1 MVQFIDGPGRPSG
14 RQPRRT
20 VMQGA
25 LMSAAMVVA
34 VTLAS
39 TAALAA
45 QIPQQQNGV
54 TYVNGGVGEEE
65 QSAMK
70 AQRADYNLLL
80 TFATQQSGAYRSDVQ
95 LDIMD
100 AKGKTMLSAANTGPM
115 FFAKLPPGTYHI
127 SAAAQGKT
135 FKRTVKVGN
144 APKEL
149 VLHWENDNPD
159 DPGPQE

>member
-1 MVQFIDGPGRPSG
+1 
-14 RQPRRT
+14 
-20 VMQGA
+20 MQR
-25 LMSAAMVVA
+25 
-34 VTLAS
+34 TLAAVILIACL
-39 TAALAA
+39 TPAAVLAA
-45 QIPQQQNGV
+45 PTPKQQNGI

-65 QSAMK
+65 QAAMK

-80 TFATQQSGAYRSDVQ
+80 TFATKQSGAYRSDVQ

-100 AKGKTMLSAANTGPM
+100 AKGASLVTAANTGPM
-115 FFAKLPPGTYHI
+115 FFAKLPPGTYRV
-127 SAAAQGKT
+127 SAAAEGKT

-144 APKEL
+144 APKEI